1 MTTRIFKIKV
11 VEVDCERLYYLARKR
26 RVSAETLLGRLV
38 QIVLREDL
46 IAAVLDDSDLVAKE
60 EEREYKSSGI
70 RPEDAGAFA
79 SMDGKK

>member
-11 VEVDCERLYYLARKR
+11 VEVDCERLTYLARKR
-26 RVSAETLLGRLV
+26 RISSEALLSKL
-38 QIVLREDL
+38 IHIILREDL
-46 IAAVLDDSDLVAKE
+46 IAAVLDDTKD

>member
-11 VEVDCERLYYLARKR
+11 VEVDCERLTYLARKR
-26 RVSAETLLGRLV
+26 RISSEALLSKL
-38 QIVLREDL
+38 IHIILREDL